1 MFLVKAGT
9 VIQVQA
15 PKSTTHWNTVG
26 WVPYTTKEDKLYDTH
41 EVWDA
46 VAVHND
52 REDVPMWARCNI
64 TDFGNVVIQRDG
76 KFAMVKPAQIEYL
89 D

>member
-1 MFLVKAGT
+1 MFLIKAGT
-9 VIQVQA
+9 VIQVEV
-15 PKSTTHWNTVG
+15 PKSENHFNWIG
-26 WVPYTTKEDKLYDTH
+26 WRPYTTKEDRLYDKE

-52 REDVPMWARCNI
+52 REDIPAWAHRNI
-64 TDFGNVVIQRDG
+64 TEFRKIVIRRGG
-76 KFAMVKPAQIEYL
+76 KYALVNSADVEYV